1 MLLSILDIEILIYIT
16 ISFFDLLNKACV
28 CVCVHLPAEKGFFFI
43 HFMNQILFSCIAMS
57 FKILNDMT
65 VCIQLNLENKT

>member
-1 MLLSILDIEILIYIT
+1 MCV
-16 ISFFDLLNKACV
+16 CV

-65 VCIQLNLENKT
+65 VCLQLNLENKT